1 MKKQI
6 KEIVIDILKK
16 DRQARNSDKILYLE
30 VVKKVYPDG
39 LFVPFYMSMYD
50 SNMPNY
56 DTVTRARRWAQNHI
70 EGVQADDNVEA
81 CRELEEDAY
90 KEAFAN
96 G

>member
-1 MKKQI
+1 MNKRI
-6 KEIVIDILKK
+6 KDIVVEVLKK
-16 DRQARNSDKILYLE
+16 NPETRNSDKILYLE
-30 VVKKVYPDG
+30 VTKRVYPDG

-70 EGVQADDNVEA
+70 EGVQADLTVQA
-81 CRELEEDAY
+81 VREGEEDEY
-90 KEAFAN
+90 REVFAN